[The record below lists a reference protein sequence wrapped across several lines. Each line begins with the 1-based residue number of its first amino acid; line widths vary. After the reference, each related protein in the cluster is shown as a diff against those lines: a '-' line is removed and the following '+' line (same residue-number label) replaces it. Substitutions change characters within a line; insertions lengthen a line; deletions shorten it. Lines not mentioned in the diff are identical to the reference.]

1 MKISVLGGRG
11 QFADFLRCIPE
22 SEVNVFQKFDE
33 LLHHAEEDTQ
43 GAIFILPDYEAGK
56 LSREEFPECEIERL
70 AKIITQA
77 KTKIYIENYPSF
89 DYRDLFIFG
98 LQARGLL
105 NNIGRFSL
113 CLSEKVGAALG
124 FDIIQKRGGFYFRAS
139 KHSRAKAEI
148 ICEVKNCIGVHK
160 KISESEDSEGIALM
174 KNGENIFCAMAD
186 FTNIR
191 DREIFSYRNYSIFYS
206 YIFSEILETD
216 SAAVRV
222 AFESTYKR
230 IETVGNSL
238 SENRKEAL
246 ESAVLRA
253 LRWHGESGIMLD
265 SGRGGVY
272 EMVRSFDLGIA
283 KNKRGDSSMFTAA
296 LFYAAG
302 EYFKND
308 GYKTVARDITR
319 HILGEKKLQIE
330 EGENRGLF
338 TWFSGIEGLGPKSVY
353 ASDTSRVGNS
363 VFALYTL
370 TKSPE
375 LKAAVTELADALLRW
390 FDGNAFLPVCC
401 FECDTDDLLSIQ
413 REERSAAPEFYDAP
427 MIFLKNA
434 YSITRDERY
443 REQIL
448 KTADALASLYPDY
461 KTVTS
466 HSDNFTYGRL
476 LGTFAAAQSLGD
488 GGWTP
493 VIDKI
498 LDYFENLQH
507 PAGGFIDGRAY
518 YDGESVT
525 RDMEFA
531 VGFGR
536 EDAAIADIVYC
547 QNSLLY
553 SLNILKDAKSP
564 GFNREKAIRMQERLI
579 DFLLLTQIDS
589 PDKRISG
596 AWMRAFDMDNME
608 YYGCDKDF
616 AWGPYCIL
624 TGWVTGAIPLVFLDL
639 LGLKTMY

>member
-1 MKISVLGGRG
+1 MKISVFGGRR
-11 QFADFLRCIPE
+11 QFFDFLNGITD
-22 SEVNVFQKFDE
+22 SEVKLFSNFGS
-33 LLHHAEEDTQ
+33 LLTNAEKDTQ
-43 GAIFILPDYEAGK
+43 GAIFILPDYERGK
-56 LSREEFPECEIERL
+56 LSCEEFSEREIERL
-70 AKIITQA
+70 AKIITRTE
-77 KTKIYIENYPSF
+77 TKIYIENYPSF

-105 NNIGRFSL
+105 NNMGRFSL
-113 CLSEKVGAALG
+113 SLSEKAGATLG
-124 FDIIQKRGGFYFRAS
+124 FDILQKRGGFYFRAA
-139 KHSRAKAEI
+139 KHSRANGEI

-160 KISESEDSEGIALM
+160 KISSSEERESIALM
-174 KNGENIFCAMAD
+174 KNGKNIFTSMAD
-186 FTNIR
+186 LTNIR
-191 DREIFSYRNYSIFYS
+191 DREIFSYRNWSIFYS
-206 YIFSEILETD
+206 YIFSEVLGTD
-216 SAAVRV
+216 QAAVKK
-222 AFESTYKR
+222 AFLNTYKK

-246 ESAVLRA
+246 EGAVLRA
-253 LRWHGESGIMLD
+253 LRWHEESGIMLN
-265 SGRGGVY
+265 GGKGGVY
-272 EMVRSFDLGIA
+272 EMIRSFDLGIA

-296 LFYAAG
+296 LFFAAG
-302 EYFKND
+302 EYFGEERYKN
-308 GYKTVARDITR
+308 TARDIAY
-319 HILGEKKLQIE
+319 HILGEKKLQIK

-363 VFALYTL
+363 VFALYKL
-370 TKSPE
+370 TGESE
-375 LKAAVTELADALLRW
+375 LRESVISLADALLRW
-390 FDGNAFLPVCC
+390 FDGNAFLPVCS
-401 FECDTDDLLSIQ
+401 FECDTHDLLSIQ
-413 REERSAAPEFYDAP
+413 SEQRSAAPEFYDAP

-434 YSITRDERY
+434 YSITKDERY

-448 KTADALASLYPDY
+448 KTADGLAALYPDY

-466 HSDNFTYGRL
+466 HSDNFTYSRL
-476 LGTFAAAQSLGD
+476 LGVFAAAQSFGV
-488 GGWTP
+488 GKWTP

-498 LDYFENLQH
+498 LDYFEDLQH
-507 PAGGFIDGRAY
+507 AMGGFIDGRAY
-518 YDGESVT
+518 YDGESVS

-553 SLNILKDAKSP
+553 SLNILKDAKFS
-564 GFNREKAIRMQERLI
+564 GFDREKAVRMQDRLV
-579 DFLLLTQIDS
+579 DFLLRTQIDS